1 MKFIFDA
8 QLPRKRS
15 FLFKYKGH
23 NSIHTL
29 DLPNKNKTT
38 DSDINRIS
46 ISEKRVVVSKD
57 LDFVESLLIS
67 NKPYKLLYVST
78 GNINNKELQDIFAKN
93 LDQIVVYLEK
103 NRLVELTN
111 ENIIV
116 HS

>member
-8 QLPRKRS
+8 QLPRKLS
-15 FLFKYKGH
+15 LLFKHKGYD
-23 NSIHTL
+23 SIHTL

-46 ISEKRVVVSKD
+46 ISEERVVVSKD
-57 LDFVESLLIS
+57 LDFVESLLVS

-93 LDQIVVYLEK
+93 LDQIITYLEE

-111 ENIIV
+111 ENITV